1 MINFRVQSIF
11 MNLLSDNTNDHTLPR
26 RQFIGNLS
34 KAAAGLAF
42 LGWQPLHA
50 AANVQLTVQEVMDLV
65 LKEGNLSPIKDTVDT
80 LKSGQPTQVVSGI
93 ITTMFPTITVIQEAI
108 KYNANFIIAH
118 EPSFYNHKDDKEW
131 VKENDVLRQK
141 LELLDKHKI
150 AIWRFHDYCHALK
163 PDAVIYGVAKKAG
176 WEPYYKTGQ
185 LSLTIPAISL
195 KQLAQHLKTSL
206 GIAHVRVI
214 GDLNQ
219 PCAHIALLPGAWGGQ
234 RQVNAAET
242 EKPDVLIVGELSEWE
257 TAEYIRDAN
266 LLGQKKGLIVLGHS
280 ASEEPGM
287 EYFADWLR
295 PKLTGIK
302 VTHISSND
310 PFTWL

>member
-1 MINFRVQSIF
+1 
-11 MNLLSDNTNDHTLPR
+11 MNRRFNNTNDHTIPR
-26 RQFIGNLS
+26 RIFIGNLS
-34 KAAAGLAF
+34 KAAAGLAL
-42 LGWQPLHA
+42 LGWQPVHA
-50 AANVQLTVQEVMDLV
+50 AASVQLTVQEVMDLV

-80 LKSGQPTQVVSGI
+80 LKSGHPTQVVTGI
-93 ITTMFPTITVIQEAI
+93 ITTMFPTIAIIQEAI
-108 KYNANFIIAH
+108 KRNVNFIIAH
-118 EPSFYNHKDDKEW
+118 EPSFYNHKDEKEW
-131 VKENDVLRQK
+131 VKDNDVLRQK
-141 LELLDKHKI
+141 LKLLDKHKI
-150 AIWRFHDYCHALK
+150 AIWRFHDYCHSLK

-176 WEPYYKTGQ
+176 WTPYYKTGE
-185 LSLTIPAISL
+185 LSFKIPAISL

-206 GIAHVRVI
+206 GIAHIRVI

-219 PCAHIALLPGAWGGQ
+219 SCARIALLPGAWGGQ
-234 RQVNAAET
+234 RQVNAVET

-280 ASEEPGM
+280 VSEEPGM
-287 EYFADWLR
+287 EYFAEWLQ
-295 PKLTGIK
+295 PKLPGIK